1 MRFLGLVFS
10 IFLVAMTAFGQ
21 AASGTITGTV
31 TDQTGATVAGASVE
45 VKNTDTGSV
54 YPTTSTSTGNFT
66 VTQLPPGRYE
76 VDVTF
81 AGFKKYVHTNL
92 ELTAAQT
99 LRQDAS
105 LELGSSVD
113 AVTVT
118 AEASL
123 LKTESGDLAH
133 NITFGNLANLPIL
146 AIGASSGSSGLRN
159 PFNTV
164 VSIPGVNYAANFV
177 MIVNGAPTNTAGYR
191 LEGLDNT
198 NHTVAY
204 ALQENQPSADA
215 IQEVAVQ
222 TSNYAAEFGQAG
234 GGLFNITMRSGT
246 NGYHG
251 SAYEYFVN
259 EDLNAAYPFSN
270 DGSGNKLRLRA
281 RRNDYGGTMG
291 GPIYI
296 PKIYDGHNKTFFFF
310 NWEEYLES
318 NGFSPTLTLPTDA
331 FRKGDFSAI
340 SPNGG
345 ANFNRSLNVPVGAL
359 PSTDALGRS
368 ILANT
373 IYDPNSRR
381 TAPNGSLVAD
391 TFQGNII
398 PPARFD
404 QTALKIQSLIPG
416 TVNGNFIQ
424 NGVGSNLLA
433 RASTIPSVKIDQSV
447 GSKGHLSGYWS
458 TTGTDAQFSVPNGNA
473 DGLPDIISGNRGTF
487 IHSLTERV
495 NYDHTIT
502 PTLLLHV
509 GAG

>member
-1 MRFLGLVFS
+1 MRFVGILCLFV
-10 IFLVAMTAFGQ
+10 VAALTAFGQ
-21 AASGTITGTV
+21 AATGTITGTV
-31 TDQTGATVAGASVE
+31 IDQTGSSVAGATVE
-45 VKNTDTGSV
+45 VKNSDTGSV
-54 YPTTSTSTGNFT
+54 YQTTSTSTGNYT
-66 VTQLPPGRYE
+66 VTQLPPGKYE
-76 VDVTF
+76 VGVTF

-164 VSIPGVNYAANFV
+164 VQIPGVNYAANFV

-246 NGYHG
+246 NRYTG
-251 SAYEYFVN
+251 SIYEHFVN
-259 EDLNAAYPFSN
+259 EDLNAAFPFTN
-270 DGSGNKLRLRA
+270 DGSGNKVRPRN
-281 RRNDYGGTMG
+281 RRNDFGGTVG
-291 GPIYI
+291 GAIWI
-296 PKIYDGHNKTFFFF
+296 PKIYDGHNKSFFFF
-310 NWEEYLES
+310 SVEQFREASGLN
-318 NGFSPTLTLPTDA
+318 FPVTVPTA
-331 FRKGDFSAI
+331 AYRNGDFSSV
-340 SPNGG
+340 SPAGG
-345 ANFNRSLNVPVGAL
+345 ANFN
-359 PSTDALGRS
+359 TALG
-368 ILANT
+368 
-373 IYDPNSRR
+373 
-381 TAPNGSLVAD
+381 V
-391 TFQGNII
+391 
-398 PPARFD
+398 
-404 QTALKIQSLIPG
+404 
-416 TVNGNFIQ
+416 V
-424 NGVGSNLLA
+424 
-433 RASTIPSVKIDQSV
+433 
-447 GSKGHLSGYWS
+447 
-458 TTGTDAQFSVPNGNA
+458 TTPIGTD
-473 DGLPDIISGNRGTF
+473 
-487 IHSLTERV
+487 
-495 NYDHTIT
+495 
-502 PTLLLHV
+502 
-509 GAG
+509 